1 MNETSMI
8 PIEWLDN
15 YAEDLIDRGMPNMAK
30 VIKRMIIAWEAEQ
43 DDSSSIQQD

>member
-1 MNETSMI
+1 MNEKNMI
-8 PIEWLDN
+8 PIEWLDD

-43 DDSSSIQQD
+43 DDSGSIQQD